1 MQPPTRI
8 WLRLPASVIAL
19 AALALLT
26 PQTVLLVWTM
36 TALHVPLRDLASA
49 FGPAFAFK
57 VAAVASLA
65 LWHDPVDVDADEIR
79 YAWCFRVRWD
89 DVLEARVRRIYGF
102 RTLELVRRRGWAWRI
117 LLGGSDHLLALLAS
131 RAPVGSPARLQLEA
145 ARSPE

>member
-1 MQPPTRI
+1 MHPPTRI

-19 AALALLT
+19 AALAILT
-26 PQTVLLVWTM
+26 PQTVLLVWTK

-57 VAAVASLA
+57 VTAVALLA
-65 LWHDPVDVDADEIR
+65 LWPVPVYVDADEIR
-79 YAWCFRVRWD
+79 YWCFRVRWD